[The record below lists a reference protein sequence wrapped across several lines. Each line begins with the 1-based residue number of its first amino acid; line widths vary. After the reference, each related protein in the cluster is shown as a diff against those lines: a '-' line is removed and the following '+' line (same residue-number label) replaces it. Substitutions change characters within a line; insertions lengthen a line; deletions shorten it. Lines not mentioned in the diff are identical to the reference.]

1 MSPVLQDVVI
11 IIVLSAAF
19 GLMGFVYSLVDF
31 TQPPHRVVSLE
42 VFRSLTVQEIGGH
55 FLFGFVPAAVATRN
69 LRIAVLVGLMALTID
84 ADHALNL
91 AKLPVQGR
99 LDHSIIFTLL
109 SAPVMGLIA
118 AYVIVQ
124 NNTRLLL
131 RPQQPQPRK
140 VNNNTGSYHNDN
152 SVENR
157 VAGVDINA
165 NQNSKRTAISARY
178 VFIQFSIITVAA
190 VLTHIAYDV
199 FVDDAAR
206 FPLLNPF
213 NFGQIIIPRV
223 LTIPIEAAGFLV
235 IYFCYAYFRSTASL
249 Q

>member
-31 TQPPHRVVSLE
+31 TQPPHRVVPLE
-42 VFRSLTVQEIGGH
+42 IFRSLTVQEIGGH
-55 FLFGFVPAAVATRN
+55 FLFGFIPAAAATRN

-109 SAPVMGLIA
+109 SAPAMGLIA

-124 NNTRLLL
+124 NDNRLLL
-131 RPQQPQPRK
+131 RSQRLQPRR
-140 VNNNTGSYHNDN
+140 VNNNTGSYYNDN

-165 NQNSKRTAISARY
+165 NQNPKRAAISARY
-178 VFIQFSIITVAA
+178 VFIQFSIITIVA

-213 NFGQIIIPRV
+213 NFSQIVIPRV
-223 LTIPIEAAGFLV
+223 LAIPIEAASFLV
-235 IYFCYAYFRSTASL
+235 IYFCYAYFRRAASL